1 MWDDYNDINEEPSLY
16 LKFIAP
22 QEIIK
27 YKLSFSGTAPVS
39 DIDENGRLVDFEGK
53 SIVLLGE
60 EYIVTGARKWRDDS
74 IKLTLIGGEVVDTME
89 AGETKTYVVNGVEYE
104 VNLIIVS
111 GDTSAD
117 AVAKFII
124 NDELTMSLSAGDFYT
139 LKDGISLG
147 IKEVLLGGSGEV
159 DIGLV
164 EFYLG
169 AKRLILDG
177 AGNSL
182 SIDWGTIDDTS
193 VTITV
198 SASESEVGLEA
209 IEIVWKPTSTFYVPI
224 GGVLQESIELEEE
237 FDYLDFLKALD
248 LDYLFN
254 GIIAGKNESV
264 LLNRYDDQSIEIK
277 FTNKNGVDYSFPIFY
292 VQSDGVPHL
301 GKQPGEEL
309 YLSEGDKVCDEDS
322 FVIENDGITRV
333 LQLKDIKNTADT
345 KYVKIKD
352 IGTGDTIDY
361 DFDYSNVAD
370 IVLDG
375 YTYQVTVVSDV
386 NPGCIELTETTD
398 DSDDKSDIFTQYGTE
413 ISLRKGTDYNIAFR
427 EAEQEDDGSEDQYGF
442 NLIWDSNHNVADL
455 SNIFVE
461 AQPDYEFRMLTS
473 DRDSTKSHGYT
484 KRGTFLRRD
493 TNGNQ
498 DSWYI
503 RIPEKEA
510 VANVYLTSG
519 SVMVPSSGGSGGGSS
534 VS

>member
-1 MWDDYNDINEEPSLY
+1 MD
-16 LKFIAP
+16 FI
-22 QEIIK
+22 
-27 YKLSFSGTAPVS
+27 
-39 DIDENGRLVDFEGK
+39 
-53 SIVLLGE
+53 
-60 EYIVTGARKWRDDS
+60 
-74 IKLTLIGGEVVDTME
+74 
-89 AGETKTYVVNGVEYE
+89 
-104 VNLIIVS
+104 
-111 GDTSAD
+111 
-117 AVAKFII
+117 
-124 NDELTMSLSAGDFYT
+124 
-139 LKDGISLG
+139 
-147 IKEVLLGGSGEV
+147 
-159 DIGLV
+159 
-164 EFYLG
+164 
-169 AKRLILDG
+169 
-177 AGNSL
+177 
-182 SIDWGTIDDTS
+182 
-193 VTITV
+193 
-198 SASESEVGLEA
+198 
-209 IEIVWKPTSTFYVPI
+209 
-224 GGVLQESIELEEE
+224 
-237 FDYLDFLKALD
+237 KALA

-427 EAEQEDDGSEDQYGF
+427 GAEQEDDGSEDQYGF

-473 DRDSTKSHGYT
+473 DRHSTKSHGYT